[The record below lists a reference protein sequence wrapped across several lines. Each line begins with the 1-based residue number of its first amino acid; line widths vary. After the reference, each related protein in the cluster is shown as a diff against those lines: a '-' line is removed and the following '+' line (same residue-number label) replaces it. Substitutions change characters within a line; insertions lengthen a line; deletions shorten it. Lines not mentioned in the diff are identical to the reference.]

1 MLVFRKTL
9 HMCYMNDPLSNVT
22 TANDKKSV
30 SKINML
36 KKLTPKFPCSVDCS
50 LLFSQIYVVDGLSEP
65 KTALSFEGLNN
76 NHISYKKLKFHDVDY
91 QYFNNKS
98 IHLIQ
103 KFNCRINYLAYQP
116 TGII

>member
-1 MLVFRKTL
+1 
-9 HMCYMNDPLSNVT
+9 
-22 TANDKKSV
+22 
-30 SKINML
+30 ML